1 MGIRASSLS
10 CSAGAAAATATASA
24 VSDTLISDNPSIVA
38 EEPQGAGEGAT
49 TRTAVTTEEAAGE
62 VGERS
67 TPPRDSS
74 AVMEK
79 NKGAVRMPGRR
90 LSKPTKVDS
99 LLHQVL
105 QDETET
111 VLAATARAPKPRA
124 RREPNGKKSRE
135 STTSTTS
142 DHSAGRGRTARA
154 GVSGIPLRNKAGATD
169 VLGWEVAFS
178 ACSRHDSPPTSTSRR
193 LSARTRLNSRNAA
206 TAVTASSTPKK
217 KLPAVPSFQP
227 TASDTKEGRGA
238 LEEPAV
244 STTRRFTRTT
254 RVSTA
259 VAVSPWQSSSQGM
272 TAADSSQRPSK
283 RKRSPSPPSSS
294 PVKASPLKRTRPPPQ
309 AAGREIGCRSGSKT
323 KPKSSRRDVGRA
335 PASPKFRRGA
345 AATRRLINNAVEDNH
360 STLPSCDD
368 ALPKLHLSSPT
379 SVVRCC
385 PAQNLGFWEGSPGVG
400 GCTLP
405 PCGEEGCVAP
415 ASFGFM
421 ESGRVDVCKRHAAM
435 GMVDLLNARCGME
448 DCACHYRPSNALSSC
463 SSTQW
468 STLG

>member
-10 CSAGAAAATATASA
+10 SSAGAAAAIATAQA
-24 VSDTLISDNPSIVA
+24 VSDTLISDNPSVVA
-38 EEPQGAGEGAT
+38 EEPQGPGVGAT
-49 TRTAVTTEEAAGE
+49 TRKAVTTEATAGE
-62 VGERS
+62 VGEKS

-74 AVMEK
+74 AVIEK
-79 NKGAVRMPGRR
+79 DKGPVRMPERR

-99 LLHQVL
+99 PQYQVL
-105 QDETET
+105 QYETET
-111 VLAATARAPKPRA
+111 VSAAAAAAPKSRA
-124 RREPNGKKSRE
+124 RREPNGKKCRE
-135 STTSTTS
+135 STGTTS
-142 DHSAGRGRTARA
+142 DHSADRGRAAHAR
-154 GVSGIPLRNKAGATD
+154 VSDNSLRNKAGATD

-193 LSARTRLNSRNAA
+193 LSARARLNSRNAA

-217 KLPAVPSFQP
+217 KLPAVPSFRP
-227 TASDTKEGRGA
+227 TASDTKKGRGA
-238 LEEPAV
+238 LKEPAV

-254 RVSTA
+254 RVSTV
-259 VAVSPWQSSSQGM
+259 VAVSPWQSLSPGM
-272 TAADSSQRPSK
+272 TPADSGQRPSK

-294 PVKASPLKRTRPPPQ
+294 AVKASPLKRTRPPPQ

-323 KPKSSRRDVGRA
+323 KPKSSRRDVGRS
-335 PASPKFRRGA
+335 PASPNFRRGA

-360 STLPSCDD
+360 STSPSCDD
-368 ALPKLHLSSPT
+368 ALLELHSSSPA
-379 SVVRCC
+379 SVVGCC

-421 ESGRVDVCKRHAAM
+421 ESGRVDVCKRHGAV

-448 DCACHYRPSNALSSC
+448 DCACHNHPSNALSSR